1 MNDRNVFK
9 DYCSE
14 EDFAKLVPL
23 ANIVELLEKVENEY
37 SEKVA
42 VITNDGNVTY
52 QQLCSDTKAVVA
64 ALKAN
69 EVIVKTNVGV
79 IGPNN
84 YNFTKAAL
92 GAMAYGCVATLLPV
106 QLDEKTIYGC
116 CMKYNLTVLLYD
128 ESVEAKVQFA
138 KNAIPN
144 VKFIKIV
151 DFKEEYGLG
160 EYNPNIEVTDS
171 ACIVMTGGTTG
182 RSKGAVLSHRALM
195 TGVLNGTYGVP
206 DIFDQ
211 VYYSIMPL
219 THVFGFIRNLLTCFY
234 TGSSIFFAGDR
245 MAMFKEIQKVQPT
258 ILIVVPALAEIFLN
272 LTKQFGLKM
281 LGGKVKTI
289 ICGGAS
295 VSPYI
300 VTEFR
305 EFGVNCCPGYGLTES
320 ANLVSGNPNPNKP
333 TSVGIIYPDLDTKV
347 VNGELWLKGPNMMDG
362 YYNEP
367 EENAN
372 AFEDGWFKTGDLVRF
387 DEEGYLYITG
397 RIKDIIVLANGEN
410 VSPAYLEDKL
420 NEMVPVIQDS
430 LVYDD
435 VNEYGAE
442 QLIVEVTLRP
452 ALVAKLGEID
462 IQKYMEERLEEFNK
476 TVFDYEKISKIII
489 RKEDFPRTA
498 SMKIIRKK
506 RALL

>member
-1 MNDRNVFK
+1 MNDKYVFEK
-9 DYCSE
+9 YCSK
-14 EDFAKLVPL
+14 EDFEKIVPV
-23 ANIVELLEKVENEY
+23 ANIVKLLEKIQKEY
-37 SEKVA
+37 SDKVA
-42 VITNDGNVTY
+42 VITNEGNVTY
-52 QQLCSDTKAVVA
+52 QQLCDETKSVVSVLNA
-64 ALKAN
+64 NNIPLKS
-69 EVIVKTNVGV
+69 NVGV
-79 IGPNN
+79 IGPNS

-116 CMKYNLTVLLYD
+116 CMKYNLTVLFYD

-144 VKFIKIV
+144 VKFIKIE
-151 DFKEEYGLG
+151 DFKAEYELVD
-160 EYNPNIEVTDS
+160 YNQNIEPADS

-206 DIFDQ
+206 EIFNQ

-272 LTKQFGLKM
+272 LTKQFGPKM
-281 LGGKVKTI
+281 LGGRVKTI

-300 VTEFR
+300 ITEFR
-305 EFGVNCCPGYGLTES
+305 EFGINCCAGYGLTES
-320 ANLVSGNPNPNKP
+320 ANLVSGNPNPDKP

-397 RIKDIIVLANGEN
+397 RIKDIIVLSNGEN
-410 VSPAYLEDKL
+410 ISPAHLEDKL

-430 LVYDD
+430 LIYDD
-435 VNEYGAE
+435 INEYGAE
-442 QLIVEVTLRP
+442 QLVVEVTLRP
-452 ALVAKLGEID
+452 ALVAKLGDID
-462 IQKYMEERLEEFNK
+462 MQQYMEARINEFNK
-476 TVFDYEKISKIII
+476 TLFDYERISKVII
-489 RKEDFPRTA
+489 RTEDFKRTA

-506 RALL
+506 REL

>member
-1 MNDRNVFK
+1 MNNKEIFRK
-9 DYCSE
+9 YSSK
-14 EDFAKLVPL
+14 EDFEKLIPL
-23 ANIVELLEKVENEY
+23 NSVVELLNKMETEFSDLV
-37 SEKVA
+37 S
-42 VITNDGNVTY
+42 VITNEGNITYKQLCDDTKGVVAMLKENNVT
-52 QQLCSDTKAVVA
+52 LGS
-64 ALKAN
+64 
-69 EVIVKTNVGV
+69 NVGV

-84 YNFTKAAL
+84 YNFTKASL
-92 GAMAYGCVATLLPV
+92 GVMAYGCCATLLPV

-116 CMKYNLTVLLYD
+116 CLKYNLTALLYD
-128 ESVEAKVQFA
+128 ECIEAKVEFA
-138 KNAIPN
+138 KNALPN
-144 VKFIKIV
+144 VKFIKID
-151 DFKEEYGLG
+151 DFVSIYGKL
-160 EYNPNIEVTDS
+160 EYNNIDTKS
-171 ACIVMTGGTTG
+171 PACIVMTGGTTG
-182 RSKGAVLSHRALM
+182 RSKGAVLSHKALL

-206 DIFDQ
+206 HIFNQ

-234 TGSSIFFAGDR
+234 TGSSIFFAGDK
-245 MAMFKEIQKVQPT
+245 MAMFKEIQRVQPT

-281 LGGKVKTI
+281 LGGNVKTI

-300 VTEFR
+300 VTEFN
-305 EFGVNCCPGYGLTES
+305 ELGINCCPGYGLTES

-333 TSVGIIYPDLDTKV
+333 TSVGLVYPDLETKV

-367 EENAN
+367 EENDN
-372 AFEDGWFKTGDLVRF
+372 AFEDGWFKTGDLVSF

-410 VSPAYLEDKL
+410 VSPAHLEDKL

-430 LVYDD
+430 MVYDD
-435 VNEYGAE
+435 VNEYGVE
-442 QLIVEVTLRP
+442 QLVVEVTLRP
-452 ALVAKLGEID
+452 AMVAKLGITD
-462 IQKYMEERLEEFNK
+462 LQNYMDERLVEFNK
-476 TVFDYEKISKIII
+476 TVFDYEKIAKVII
-489 RKEDFPRTA
+489 RTEDFQRSP

-506 RALL
+506 RALQ